1 MSDDWYEKYMK
12 DRANRDKQ
20 RFQQSNNPADLPH
33 YEPAHSNLD
42 MEKLLA
48 NVPGNPMRQDS
59 GPDPMAIL
67 QRRLMTGQLQSQQ
80 SQQHHTHQPRHTEVH
95 LIEGSDFYKMV
106 HKAEKDYTINI
117 VRKIGQLRNVQ
128 NKSFTLRTEEKCY
141 ILKESEVLDLGKIQP
156 EELRNLVSVEA
167 PFDGVILVPR
177 SAIVEQGHIHGN
189 KGLLKG

>member
-1 MSDDWYEKYMK
+1 MSDDWYEKYMR

-33 YEPAHSNLD
+33 YQPAHTDLD
-42 MEKLLA
+42 MEKMLA
-48 NVPGNPMRQDS
+48 GVPGNPMRPDS
-59 GPDPMAIL
+59 PDPMAIL
-67 QRRLMTGQLQSQQ
+67 QQRLMTGQLQSQQ
-80 SQQHHTHQPRHTEVH
+80 SQQHHIHQPRHTEVR
-95 LIEGSDFYKMV
+95 LIEGSNFYKMV
-106 HKAEKDYTINI
+106 HKADGEYTISV

-141 ILKESEVLDLGKIQP
+141 ILKESEVLDLGRIRP

-177 SAIVEQGHIHGN
+177 SAIVEQGHFPGN